1 MNDVLAPLDALSDI
15 DAGTLARLHETL
27 ASRADVDHLLDVSYR
42 TLDTP
47 IGTLL
52 LAATE
57 RGLVRVGFD
66 VEGRDTV
73 LEMLAAKVSPR
84 ILQAPKR
91 LDPVARE
98 LDEYFA
104 GTRRSF
110 DVPLDWQLAHGFRL
124 EVLRHLSEIGYGR
137 TESYTE
143 VATAAGSPRA
153 VRAVGTACALNPLPV
168 VVPCHRVVRSD
179 GTPGNYRGGAPAKEI
194 LLGLESRRA

>member
-1 MNDVLAPLDALSDI
+1 MNDVLDISI
-15 DAGTLARLHETL
+15 DAHTLARLHETL
-27 ASRADVDHLLDVSYR
+27 ASRADSDHLLDVSYR

-57 RGLVRVGFD
+57 HGLVRVAFD
-66 VEGRDTV
+66 LEGQDEV
-73 LEMLAAKVSPR
+73 LAMLAARVSPR
-84 ILQAPKR
+84 ILEAPGR
-91 LDPVARE
+91 LDPVAHE

-104 GTRRSF
+104 GTRRGF
-110 DVPLDWQLAHGFRL
+110 DVPLDLQLAHGFRL
-124 EVLRHLSEIGYGR
+124 EVLRHLCEIGYGH

-143 VATAAGSPRA
+143 VATASGSPRA

-179 GTPGNYRGGAPAKEI
+179 GTVGSYRGGTPAKET
-194 LLGLESRRA
+194 LLALEREADPAAS